1 MKLLHRYQISR
12 QAKCTYVDL
21 NMNATT
27 AARFQ
32 HYPTAID
39 ATIKENIQHVLP
51 KRQNQACQKWP
62 NPEVHGRKTGST

>member
-39 ATIKENIQHVLP
+39 ATIKENIQLQ
-51 KRQNQACQKWP
+51 RQQTFQQNQIQIL
-62 NPEVHGRKTGST
+62 